1 MASAAQESRSIR
13 VLSALAVTDCVTWRG
28 RRSQNQRHGLREN
41 PRRKEKDQTRETE
54 SERREDSRTTD
65 SKVITRCIPRALR
78 HTAKVLERPCFA
90 STCVLSV
97 EVLALGGVL
106 LTARV
111 WSPRHGRPAA
121 RGGEDREVLVLL
133 SLFVHKRVS
142 THKTY
147 RRRLSCLNPQ
157 DTRETQG

>member
-13 VLSALAVTDCVTWRG
+13 VLSALTVTDCVTRRG
-28 RRSQNQRHGLREN
+28 RRSQNPRHGRCARIHGRKRE
-41 PRRKEKDQTRETE
+41 TSARETE

-65 SKVITRCIPRALR
+65 SKLITRCIPRALR

-97 EVLALGGVL
+97 EVLALGGVCCG
-106 LTARV
+106 
-111 WSPRHGRPAA
+111 RHGRPAA
-121 RGGEDREVLVLL
+121 RAYGEDREVLVLL